1 MLQIVVAPI
10 VAQVSQAPVSE
21 RAMLGERIDGI
32 VRSAHVA
39 TGGDLGIV
47 IWDMETD
54 VLFER
59 HSDEAFPLAGLMRL
73 AVALTAYRAVDAGT
87 LALDTPIAQSSGSI
101 TVRDALARSLS
112 LDDRSATD
120 ALYHA
125 VGGADAIDTALRTAG
140 FDGMLIR
147 TDEAGLGLDESAKR
161 TFARGGDNAGS
172 PAAVALLL
180 AELARGGILSD
191 ASRRAFIGALLH
203 ASGGG
208 ANRLAAGLP
217 AGTRLAHISGTSPRF
232 GNVRDACNDAGIAQI
247 NGRNVVIVAMLANAR
262 GTRKQCDAILA
273 QVAQTAWAASAG
285 VIP

>member
-1 MLQIVVAPI
+1 
-10 VAQVSQAPVSE
+10 
-21 RAMLGERIDGI
+21 MLGERIDGI
-32 VRSAHVA
+32 VRGAQIT

-73 AVALTAYRAVDAGT
+73 AVALAAYRAVDAGT
-87 LALDTPIAQSSGSI
+87 LALDAPIAERPGSI
-101 TVRDALARSLS
+101 TVGDALARSLS

-120 ALYHA
+120 ALYRT
-125 VGGADAIDTALRTAG
+125 VGGTDAIDATLRAAG

-161 TFARGGDNAGS
+161 SFAKGGDNAGS

-180 AELARGGILSD
+180 AELARGEILSD
-191 ASRRAFIGALLH
+191 ASRRAFIGALVH
-203 ASGGG
+203 ASGDVR
-208 ANRLAAGLP
+208 RLAAGLP
-217 AGTRLAHISGTSPRF
+217 PGTRLAHISGTSPRF
-232 GNVRDACNDAGIAQI
+232 GDVRDACNDAGIAQI
-247 NGRNVVIVAMLANAR
+247 NGRNVVIVAMLAHAR
-262 GTRKQCDAILA
+262 GTREQCDAILA
-273 QVAQTAWAASAG
+273 RVARAAWAASAG